1 MRRTGPKTRLARR
14 VGEAL
19 RDKDT
24 KYLQK
29 RNYPPGMHG
38 QNRIRRSE
46 YGIQLL
52 EKQKA
57 RWTYLVSERQ
67 FRRYVENS
75 MRNKALTSEVLLQFL
90 ELRLDNVVYRLG
102 FAASRAQGRQ
112 LASHGFLTVNGKK
125 VTIPSYQ
132 VAVGDTVG
140 VNPAKQTSKFLALRE
155 PALKEFKP
163 QEWLSLEPKSWTG
176 KVIAK
181 PTMENAG
188 STLQMDRII
197 EHYSR

>member
-19 RDKDT
+19 RDKDV

-46 YGIQLL
+46 YGTQLL

-57 RWTYLVSERQ
+57 KWMYLVNERQ

-75 MRNKALTSEVLLQFL
+75 MRTKALTSEVLLQFL
-90 ELRLDNVVYRLG
+90 ELRLDNVAYRLG
-102 FAASRAQGRQ
+102 FGASRAQARQ

-132 VAVGDTVG
+132 LSPGDTLG
-140 VNPAKQTSKFLALRE
+140 INPTKRSSKYIAQRE
-155 PALKEFKP
+155 PALKDFKT
-163 QEWLSLEPKSWTG
+163 QEWLQLDHKDMTG
-176 KVIAK
+176 KVLAK
-181 PTMENAG
+181 PTMQNTG
-188 STLQMDRII
+188 STLQMDHII

>member
-19 RDKDT
+19 RDKDV

-38 QNRIRRSE
+38 QSRIRRSE
-46 YGIQLL
+46 YGTQLL

-57 RWTYLVSERQ
+57 KWTYLVNERQ
-67 FRRYVENS
+67 FRRYVERS
-75 MRNKALTSEVLLQFL
+75 RQNKALTSEVLLQSL
-90 ELRLDNVVYRLG
+90 ELRLDNVAYRLG
-102 FAASRAQGRQ
+102 FATSRAQGRQ
-112 LASHGFLTVNGKK
+112 IASHGFLTVNGKK
-125 VTIPSYQ
+125 VDIPSY
-132 VAVGDTVG
+132 ALKVGDSVG
-140 VNPAKQTSKFLALRE
+140 INPTKRATKFVAARE
-155 PALKEFKP
+155 PALKDFKT
-163 QEWLSLEPKSWTG
+163 QEWLSLQPKDMVG
-176 KVIAK
+176 KVLAK
-181 PTMENAG
+181 PTMQSTG

>member
-19 RDKDT
+19 RDKDV

-38 QNRIRRSE
+38 QSRIRRSE
-46 YGIQLL
+46 YGTQLL

-57 RWTYLVSERQ
+57 KWTYLVNERQ
-67 FRRYVENS
+67 FRRYVERS
-75 MRNKALTSEVLLQFL
+75 RQNKALTSEVLLQSL
-90 ELRLDNVVYRLG
+90 ELRLDNVAYRLG
-102 FAASRAQGRQ
+102 FATSRAQGRQ
-112 LASHGFLTVNGKK
+112 IASHGFLTVNGKK
-125 VTIPSYQ
+125 VDIPSY
-132 VAVGDTVG
+132 ALKVGDSVG
-140 VNPAKQTSKFLALRE
+140 INPTKRATKFVAARE
-155 PALKEFKP
+155 PALKDFKT
-163 QEWLSLEPKSWTG
+163 QEWLSLQPKDMVG
-176 KVIAK
+176 KILAK
-181 PTMENAG
+181 PTMQSTG